1 MILNKRFEQSEKAG
15 VRIAN
20 GYIAFRKVRM
30 NVHCFVVDGVLIDT
44 GGFSLRKEFMEF
56 LDAKDIE
63 QVLLTH
69 HHEDH
74 TGNAAYMQKKG
85 IPLYMGEE
93 TILSCMEK
101 AHYPLY
107 RKLFWGKRPPLCA
120 EPLSK
125 TLKSKNA
132 IWDVIN
138 TPGHSIDHKSFLN
151 RETGQLFTGDLYC
164 LERTRVILRDESIPT
179 IIKSLERVLTYD
191 FQEVICNHAGYLN
204 NGRQKLYRKLEF
216 LWEFQE
222 QVKKLHAEGKSTSEI
237 DRLLNPKKYPISR
250 FSLGEWDSIHM
261 VTSVL
266 EERVE

>member
-1 MILNKRFEQSEKAG
+1 MVVFKKRFEQSEKSG

-20 GYIAFRKVRM
+20 GYISFQKVRM
-30 NVHCFVVDGVLIDT
+30 NVHCFVIDGVLIDT
-44 GGFSLRKEFMEF
+44 GGFSLRKEFKEF

-74 TGNAAYMQKKG
+74 TGNAAYMQQKG
-85 IPLYMGEE
+85 LPLYMGEE
-93 TILSCMEK
+93 MILACMKK
-101 AHYPLY
+101 ADYPLY
-107 RKLFWGKRPPLCA
+107 RKLFWGKRRPFRA
-120 EPLSK
+120 EPLGTTFESK
-125 TLKSKNA
+125 HA
-132 IWDVIN
+132 IWDVID
-138 TPGHSIDHKSFLN
+138 TPGHSVDHKSFLN

-179 IIKSLERVLTYD
+179 IITSLEQVLTYD
-191 FQEVICNHAGYLN
+191 FQEVICSHAGYLN
-204 NGRQKLYRKLEF
+204 NGRQKLTRKLEF

-222 QVKKLHAEGKSTSEI
+222 QVKKLHAEGKSSTEI
-237 DRLLNPKKYPISR
+237 NRMLNPKKYPISR

-266 EERVE
+266 ES